1 MCIRLRI
8 LLLFLISLLI
18 WQNARAQAPETREL
32 LIQRSFEQLQS
43 GQFDDGLATCAKL
56 RRNWPDDP
64 AGYLLAANIYQT
76 MMRDYRVRLFEA
88 KFDSLIKSAVQLADK
103 QVSKHATPEMLFML
117 GTSRGYRGL
126 HRFRCGEW
134 GAGFRDAVLSL
145 HAMERALRMDPGF
158 ADPGLALALY
168 EYWKS
173 AKLDFGLGMLK
184 HKRTAAIAALEDI
197 RRRGRYL
204 AIDATYALQTIRVHE
219 KDYAAALEINS
230 WLYERF
236 PQNISTL
243 YHRGLILE
251 KLDRPAEA
259 LAAWDTLVQRLHDF
273 SPVSDGF
280 LAECHLHRAQLN
292 ERLKQLASTEP
303 ENEHVLVALQ
313 SAHTHAQQ
321 RRAAVELEG
330 PLASFDDINKAIKQM
345 VKKYATAGEILDN

>member
-1 MCIRLRI
+1 MCLQCRVRF
-8 LLLFLISLLI
+8 LFLIFFFV
-18 WQNARAQAPETREL
+18 AQTAKGQSSETRET
-32 LIQRSFEQLQS
+32 LIQRSFAQLQS
-43 GQFDDGLATCAKL
+43 GQFDGGLATCAEL
-56 RRNWPDDP
+56 RLNWPDDP

-88 KFDSLIKSAVQLADK
+88 NFDSLIKSAVQLAEQ
-103 QVSKHATPEMLFML
+103 QVSKRATPEMLFML

-145 HAMERALRMDPGF
+145 HAMEKALRMDPSF
-158 ADPGLALALY
+158 VDPGLGLALY

-173 AKLDFGLGMLK
+173 AKLDFGLGMLA
-184 HKRTAAIAALEDI
+184 HKRGAAIVALEDI
-197 RRRGRYL
+197 RQHGRYL

-219 KDYAAALEINS
+219 KDYAKALEINS
-230 WLYERF
+230 WLCERF

-259 LAAWDTLVQRLHDF
+259 LAAWDALVQRLLAF
-273 SPVSDGF
+273 STVSDGF

-292 ERLKQLASTEP
+292 ERLQRLASEEQT
-303 ENEHVLVALQ
+303 NEHVLTALQ
-313 SAHTHAQQ
+313 SAHTHAEQ
-321 RRAAVELEG
+321 RRAAEELEG
-330 PLASFDDINKAIKQM
+330 PLASFADINKAIKQM
-345 VKKYATAGEILDN
+345 VKKYASEREISDN

>member
-1 MCIRLRI
+1 MRVQLRVL
-8 LLLFLISLLI
+8 LLLFFVLP
-18 WQNARAQAPETREL
+18 NAQAQAPDRRES
-32 LIQRSFEQLQS
+32 LIQRSFAQLQA
-43 GQFDDGLATCAKL
+43 GQFDSGLAACAEL
-56 RRNWPDDP
+56 RRFWPDDP

-88 KFDSLIKSAVQLADK
+88 NFDSLIKSAVQLADK
-103 QVSKHATPEMLFML
+103 QVSKRATPEMLFML
-117 GTSRGYRGL
+117 GSSRGYRGL

-134 GAGFRDAVLSL
+134 GAGFRDALLSL
-145 HAMERALRMDPGF
+145 HAMERALRMDPSF
-158 ADPGLALALY
+158 VDPGLGVALY

-173 AKLDFGLGMLK
+173 AKLDFGLGMLA
-184 HKRTAAIAALEDI
+184 HKRAAAIAALEDI

-219 KDYAAALEINS
+219 KDYAKALEINS
-230 WLYERF
+230 WLYEHF
-236 PQNISTL
+236 PHNISTL

-345 VKKYATAGEILDN
+345 VKKYAHEREIFDN